1 MLRRNMNLVVIGITN
16 SYYAYTNSYDTN
28 VTHYSETLS
37 IQGFQRHSTIEWE

>member
-1 MLRRNMNLVVIGITN
+1 MKGHINN
-16 SYYAYTNSYDTN
+16 SHDTN

>member
-1 MLRRNMNLVVIGITN
+1 MIDMKT
-16 SYYAYTNSYDTN
+16 SYDTN